1 MGVSV
6 IQTVFTRWSSIL
18 PPSSVCWLFHAF
30 LKLLGI
36 LLVRMGWR
44 TLMPTEQ
51 LGAPAIR
58 TCQSQ
63 AGPYL
68 LTDTDLPA
76 ALPLII
82 IFNSVL
88 GLVYSPWLNQGCTI
102 AVLLSAVNK
111 GAYATGPSK
120 GMEAVEILFG
130 GLLEP

>member
-1 MGVSV
+1 
-6 IQTVFTRWSSIL
+6 
-18 PPSSVCWLFHAF
+18 
-30 LKLLGI
+30 
-36 LLVRMGWR
+36 
-44 TLMPTEQ
+44 MPTEQ
-51 LGAPAIR
+51 LEAPAIR

-68 LTDTDLPA
+68 LTDIGLPA

-111 GAYATGPSK
+111 GVCATGPSK
-120 GMEAVEILFG
+120 GTEAVEILFG
-130 GLLEP
+130 GLLEPETLANLLEDGQVTPIVGLAGVGPVSLGRST